1 MQEISITTDPIPD
14 FLVGFETSRPE
25 LKLLRN
31 ILYTEV
37 GLVGSLDVFMQNST
51 STNKNSKSLSTWFFA

>member
-1 MQEISITTDPIPD
+1 MEEISITTDPIPD
-14 FLVGFETSRPE
+14 FFVGFETSRPE

-37 GLVGSLDVFMQNST
+37 GLVGSLDVYMHNST
-51 STNKNSKSLSTWFFA
+51 TTDKNSKSLSTWFFA